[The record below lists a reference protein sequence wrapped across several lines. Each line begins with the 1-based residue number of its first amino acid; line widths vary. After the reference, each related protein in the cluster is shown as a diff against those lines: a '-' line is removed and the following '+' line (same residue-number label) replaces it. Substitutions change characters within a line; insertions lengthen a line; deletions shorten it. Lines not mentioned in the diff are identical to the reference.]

1 MGTSSMAGR
10 TLEADG
16 FFVRRGVLGPGQV
29 EQVRE
34 KTGLVVRDER
44 VKPFGVRS
52 IARRCEAVAALA
64 ELPAVGAIVGE
75 AIDAPFQLVRSIL
88 FDKLPGSNWHVG
100 WHQDLS
106 IAVKERPAT
115 ELPGYTGW
123 TEKEGVTHVQAPR
136 EVLDRM
142 TTLRIHLDDAP
153 SENGPLRVIPGSH
166 AEGRLNSE
174 AIEEWIGRGEAV
186 TCEMKAG
193 DVLVMRPQLLH
204 ASHKSNGSTFLH
216 RRVFHFEFAPVE
228 LLPPALAWAEN
239 Y

>member
-1 MGTSSMAGR
+1 MGTSSVTDR

-16 FFVRRGVLGPGQV
+16 FFIRRGVLEPDQI
-29 EQVRE
+29 EQLRE
-34 KTGLVVRDER
+34 EIDAVVRDEP

-52 IARRCEAVAALA
+52 IAKRCQAVAALA
-64 ELPAVGAIVGE
+64 ELPAIRAIVSK
-75 AIDAPFQLVRSIL
+75 AIDAPFKLVRSIL

-106 IAVKERPAT
+106 IAVKERPAV
-115 ELPGYTGW
+115 EMPGYTGW
-123 TEKEGVTHVQAPR
+123 TEKEGITHVQAPR

-142 TTLRIHLDDAP
+142 ATLRIHLDNAP

-204 ASHKSNGSTFLH
+204 ASHKSSSGGAFSH
-216 RRVFHFEFAPVE
+216 RRVVHLEFAPME
-228 LLPPALAWAEN
+228 ILPPALEWAED
-239 Y
+239 